1 MHKCVNIL
9 KIREESL
16 LNNTEHNSR
25 EKIYVIRDA
34 QIVSMRSSADDNIFL
49 NLRGFLKP
57 LQ

>member
-16 LNNTEHNSR
+16 LNNTEHNRR

-34 QIVSMRSSADDNIFL
+34 KIVQMRSSADDEIYL
-49 NLRGFLKP
+49 
-57 LQ
+57 